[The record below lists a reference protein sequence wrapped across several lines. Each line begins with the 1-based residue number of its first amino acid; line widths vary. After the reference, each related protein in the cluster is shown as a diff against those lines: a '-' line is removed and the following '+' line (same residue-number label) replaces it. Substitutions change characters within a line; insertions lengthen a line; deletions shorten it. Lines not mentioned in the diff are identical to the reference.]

1 MVKTMTQDE
10 LQGYFVRLC
19 DATSQSDMANSL
31 KISPAYVNDLYHGKR
46 LINEA
51 VAAKLG
57 FQREIIFKKM
67 IKPLDTFA
75 EV

>member
-1 MVKTMTQDE
+1 MKTLTQDE

-19 DATSQSDMANSL
+19 DATSQSDIAISL
-31 KISPAYVNDLYHGKR
+31 QISPAYVNDLYHGKR
-46 LINEA
+46 KINET

-57 FQREIIFKKM
+57 FEREIIFRKT
-67 IKPLDTFA
+67 IKPLDRLA